1 MRLCLSVELDKTGQY
16 ADWQKRP
23 LSDQQIR
30 YALGDVVY
38 LARLYPL
45 LRKRLEERGRLAW
58 LEEIQAGSLDI
69 EGYEQSG
76 EESFLRLSTKMR
88 GQEARKV
95 LRRLCLWRE
104 GYAKRRDR
112 PRQWICSDAT
122 IVALAKLRPAC
133 GDEVRNCRALGGW
146 GKNQRMVE
154 EVLEQVR
161 ASGNDDDV
169 VLEELPAAREEE
181 RSLLSVLRALQR
193 SCGEGED
200 VAIEL
205 LGAQSE
211 LVSFVRGGKAVLY
224 EGDALR
230 VFHAGKQ
237 DWEIL
242 WRHFG
247 SLPRHVFDTQVA
259 AALLGYGGQCGYER
273 LVRLCL
279 SVELDKTG
287 QYADWQKRPL
297 SDQQIRYALGDVVY
311 LARLYPLLRKRL
323 EERGRLAW
331 LEEIQAGSLD
341 IEGYEQSG
349 EESFLRLSTKMRGQE
364 ARKVLRRLCL
374 WREGY
379 AKRRDRPRQW
389 ICSDADCGFGEVRP
403 ACGDEVRN

>member
-1 MRLCLSVELDKTGQY
+1 MLVRSVLYEGDALRVFHAGKQDWEILWRHFGSLPRHVFDTQVAAALLGYGGQCGYERLVRLCLSVELDKTGQY

-169 VLEELPAAREEE
+169 VLEELPAARKKE

-193 SCGEGED
+193 SCGEGRMLRSNYWALNLSWCRLS
-200 VAIEL
+200 VVGRL
-205 LGAQSE
+205 SLR
-211 LVSFVRGGKAVLY
+211 RGG
-224 EGDALR
+224 GMR
-230 VFHAGKQ
+230 F
-237 DWEIL
+237 
-242 WRHFG
+242 
-247 SLPRHVFDTQVA
+247 
-259 AALLGYGGQCGYER
+259 
-273 LVRLCL
+273 
-279 SVELDKTG
+279 SV
-287 QYADWQKRPL
+287 
-297 SDQQIRYALGDVVY
+297 VV
-311 LARLYPLLRKRL
+311 
-323 EERGRLAW
+323 
-331 LEEIQAGSLD
+331 
-341 IEGYEQSG
+341 
-349 EESFLRLSTKMRGQE
+349 
-364 ARKVLRRLCL
+364 RRLC
-374 WREGY
+374 WGENWVCM
-379 AKRRDRPRQW
+379 RRTSKIRMVERQE
-389 ICSDADCGFGEVRP
+389 SGGEE
-403 ACGDEVRN
+403 AEVIKSHNE

>member
-1 MRLCLSVELDKTGQY
+1 MR
-16 ADWQKRP
+16 W
-23 LSDQQIR
+23 
-30 YALGDVVY
+30 GDG
-38 LARLYPL
+38 A
-45 LRKRLEERGRLAW
+45 
-58 LEEIQAGSLDI
+58 
-69 EGYEQSG
+69 
-76 EESFLRLSTKMR
+76 
-88 GQEARKV
+88 
-95 LRRLCLWRE
+95 
-104 GYAKRRDR
+104 
-112 PRQWICSDAT
+112 
-122 IVALAKLRPAC
+122 
-133 GDEVRNCRALGGW
+133 
-146 GKNQRMVE
+146 KNQRMVE

-379 AKRRDRPRQW
+379 AKRREVVAAGERIFGQGARHCFDRGRFQRGGAGVLRAAGVCLRRGGRHTGGVRVFVWLQGDAEDGGKIEDGRWACWLLLICKRQISSIERRLTYENPPKEW
-389 ICSDADCGFGEVRP
+389 VSRVRLIAKNAAARHVCCARACSFKSTSTSATDM
-403 ACGDEVRN
+403 